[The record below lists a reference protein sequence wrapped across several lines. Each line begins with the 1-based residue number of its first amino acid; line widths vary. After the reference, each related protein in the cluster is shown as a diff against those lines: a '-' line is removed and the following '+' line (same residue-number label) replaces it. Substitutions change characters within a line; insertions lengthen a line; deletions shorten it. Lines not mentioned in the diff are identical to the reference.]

1 MSFVDGQDCSPRRRR
16 SRGAGAAGIDH
27 GVPLAEAIR
36 VWASVALHSF
46 GGPAG
51 QIAVM
56 HRFLVE
62 ERRWI
67 SEQRFLHALN
77 YCMLLPG
84 PEAQQLATYIGWLMH
99 GTLGGVI
106 AGVLFIVPGVLAIL
120 ALSVAYVVWSGADL
134 VTGMLFGLQA
144 AVVAIVAQAV
154 VRIGRRALHTP
165 LHYAIAGVAF
175 VAIFF
180 GQVAFPVIVA
190 AAAAVGYVA
199 GRVRPGLA
207 QRPAAPGDA
216 GPALSAL
223 IDDDDAAITPE
234 AKRSAW
240 RAAAVALVLWV
251 VPVVVLVAVAPAVFA
266 QEAVLFSKSAVV
278 TFGGAYA
285 VLGYLAQAAVTEYG
299 WLRPSEMLTGL
310 GMAETTPGPLIMV
323 VQFVGFLAAYRN
335 PGGLAPLVAG
345 LAGAAVATW
354 ITFAPCFLFIFAGAP
369 FIERLRANR
378 SLSAALG
385 GITAAVVGVI
395 ANLSLWFALH
405 TWFARVDARFSGG
418 LRLLVPELRSIDI
431 AAVVISA
438 AAVIAIFRYE
448 ISVMRTLGFCT
459 AAGAV
464 ATLAG
469 LA

>member
-1 MSFVDGQDCSPRRRR
+1 MDGPEPLDRRGLRR
-16 SRGAGAAGIDH
+16 SAGAAGVDH
-27 GVPLAEAIR
+27 GVALSEAIR
-36 VWASVALHSF
+36 VWTSVALHSF

-99 GTLGGVI
+99 GTVGGVI

-120 ALSVAYVVWSGADL
+120 ALSVAYVLWSGADL

-144 AVVAIVAQAV
+144 AVVAVVAEAV
-154 VRIGRRALHTP
+154 MRIGRRALRTP
-165 LHYAIAGVAF
+165 LHYGIAIAAF

-180 GQVAFPVIVA
+180 GEVPFPVIVGLA
-190 AAAAVGYVA
+190 AVVGYTAGRLLPHLVHGATEAGAADSAADTAFINEDGAVISAASRRSAWTAAAVSLLLWMV
-199 GRVRPGLA
+199 PL
-207 QRPAAPGDA
+207 
-216 GPALSAL
+216 
-223 IDDDDAAITPE
+223 
-234 AKRSAW
+234 
-240 RAAAVALVLWV
+240 VALVL
-251 VPVVVLVAVAPAVFA
+251 AAPPVFA
-266 QEAVLFSKSAVV
+266 QEATLFSKSAVV

-285 VLGYLAQAAVTEYG
+285 VLGYLTQAAVTEHG

-335 PGGLAPLVAG
+335 PGGLSPLVAG
-345 LAGAAVATW
+345 LAGSAVATW
-354 ITFAPCFLFIFAGAP
+354 VTFAPCFLFIFAGAP

-385 GITAAVVGVI
+385 GITAAVVGVV
-395 ANLSLWFALH
+395 ANLSLWFAVH
-405 TWFARVDARFSGG
+405 TWFARVDARYAGG
-418 LRLLVPELRSIDI
+418 FRLLVPEPGSLDVP
-431 AAVVISA
+431 AVVISA
-438 AAVIAIFRYE
+438 AAIIAIFRYRV
-448 ISVMRTLGFCT
+448 SVLRTLAFCT
-459 AAGAV
+459 AAGVVV
-464 ATLAG
+464 ALAG
-469 LA
+469 IV

>member
-1 MSFVDGQDCSPRRRR
+1 MPFR
-16 SRGAGAAGIDH
+16 AA
-27 GVPLAEAIR
+27 VR

-99 GTLGGVI
+99 GIRGGVV
-106 AGVLFIVPGVLAIL
+106 AGVLFILPGVVAIL
-120 ALSVAYVVWSGADL
+120 ALSIAYVLWSGADV

-154 VRIGRRALHTP
+154 VRIGSRALHTP
-165 LHYAIAGVAF
+165 LHYGIAITAF
-175 VAIFF
+175 AAIFF
-180 GQVAFPVIVA
+180 AEVPFPVIVA
-190 AAAAVGYVA
+190 LAAGAGFAAGRLRPHLAHRADHDTDADPAEAAFINDEGETITAEARRSAWTAAAVSLVLWL
-199 GRVRPGLA
+199 VPL
-207 QRPAAPGDA
+207 
-216 GPALSAL
+216 
-223 IDDDDAAITPE
+223 
-234 AKRSAW
+234 
-240 RAAAVALVLWV
+240 VALVLAG
-251 VPVVVLVAVAPAVFA
+251 PSVFA
-266 QEAVLFSKSAVV
+266 QEASLFSKSAVV

-285 VLGYLAQAAVTEYG
+285 VLGYLTQAAVTDYG

-335 PGGLAPLVAG
+335 PGGLSPLVAG
-345 LAGAAVATW
+345 LAGSAVATW
-354 ITFAPCFLFIFAGAP
+354 VTFAPCFLFIFAGAP

-378 SLSAALG
+378 SLAAALG

-395 ANLSLWFALH
+395 ANLSLWFAVH
-405 TWFARVDARFSGG
+405 TWFEQVDARYAGG
-418 LRLLVPELRSIDI
+418 FRLLVPQADSLNV
-431 AAVVISA
+431 AAVVLSGA
-438 AAVIAIFRYE
+438 AILAIFRYKV
-448 ISVMRTLGFCT
+448 SVMRTLAFCT
-459 AAGAV
+459 VAGVIAV
-464 ATLAG
+464 LAG
-469 LA
+469 VV